1 MTEPGTT
8 SVASAPVAPSASI
21 QSVPVPPPASALP
34 SIAAALSPLKA
45 ALRELSTVAERGR
58 VTEVLGTLVRAT
70 GIQVQVGELCEL
82 RSRQHPTL
90 RAEVVGFRANSAI
103 LTPFGDIAGLSNETE
118 VIATNRRFS
127 VHTGPGLLGRVLDG
141 FGNPMDGLGPLTGGR
156 PALVDADPPPPLV
169 RRPIDKVCQT
179 GIRVVDSLLTVG
191 QGQRVAIVAP
201 VGVGKTTLMGM
212 LARGTRADV
221 NVVALIGE
229 RGREVV
235 EFVERTLGPEGLKRS
250 VVVVTTSDRS
260 AVERAKCAQVAT
272 AIAEGF
278 RREGQHVL
286 LLVDSVTRYA
296 RALREIGLASGEAP
310 TRRGFPPSVYAAL
323 PRLLERAGNDDR
335 GTITAF
341 YTLLL
346 EGDEESDP
354 IAEEV
359 RSLLDGHLQLSKTQA
374 QAGQFPA
381 IDVLGSLSR
390 VMPAITP
397 AEQQKASFKVR
408 GWLAKY
414 RDIELLLQMGEYQ
427 KGSDGEADEAIAHM
441 PRLKKFLHQP
451 PDEFTATAAANEAL
465 LRLVGGAAN
474 G

>member
-1 MTEPGTT
+1 
-8 SVASAPVAPSASI
+8 
-21 QSVPVPPPASALP
+21 
-34 SIAAALSPLKA
+34 
-45 ALRELSTVAERGR
+45 
-58 VTEVLGTLVRAT
+58 LVKAT

-82 RSRQHPTL
+82 RSRQNVPL
-90 RAEVVGFRANSAI
+90 RAEVVGFRGSSAI
-103 LTPFGDIAGLSNETE
+103 LTPFGDISGLSNETE
-118 VIATNRRFS
+118 VIATHRRFS
-127 VHTGPGLLGRVLDG
+127 IPTGVGLLGRVLDG
-141 FGNPMDGLGPLTGGR
+141 FGNPMDARGPLEGGR
-156 PALVDADPPPPLV
+156 PAPVDADPPAPLL
-169 RRPIDKVCQT
+169 RKPIERVCET
-179 GIRVVDSLLTVG
+179 GIRAVDALLTVG
-191 QGQRVAIVAP
+191 QGQRIAVVAP

-221 NVVALIGE
+221 NVIALIGE

-250 VVVVTTSDRS
+250 VVVVTTSDRP

-278 RREGQHVL
+278 RREGKHVL
-286 LLVDSVTRYA
+286 LLVDSITRYA

-310 TRRGFPPSVYAAL
+310 TRRGFPPSVFAAL

-335 GTITAF
+335 GAITAF

-346 EGDEESDP
+346 EGDEEGDP

-359 RSLLDGHLQLSKTQA
+359 RSLLDGHLQLSRSQA
-374 QAGQFPA
+374 QAGLFPA

-390 VMPAITP
+390 VMPSITP
-397 AEQQKASFKVR
+397 PAQQKASLKVR

-427 KGSDGEADEAIAHM
+427 KGADSEADEAIARM
-441 PRLKKFLHQP
+441 PRLRKFLYQSA
-451 PDEFTATAAANEAL
+451 DEFTAASAANEGL
-465 LRLVGGAAN
+465 VGLVGGSVN